1 MSLLDRD
8 FSIQN
13 ICNSLVSA
21 GIWIRRL
28 LAMLAYSITCIF
40 HREIME
46 GMYGSPGIWLWL
58 GIQVTLMTAIVSII
72 VNAGVNT
79 RHEVISWFFVLLYL
93 SVILIL
99 MT

>member
-1 MSLLDRD
+1 
-8 FSIQN
+8 
-13 ICNSLVSA
+13 
-21 GIWIRRL
+21 
-28 LAMLAYSITCIF
+28 
-40 HREIME
+40 
-46 GMYGSPGIWLWL
+46 MYDSPGIWLWL

-93 SVILIL
+93 SVILML